1 MSFCVLIPARMAS
14 SRLPDKPLADL
25 GGLPMVVRVAHRALM
40 SSATRVVVAADDSRI
55 VKACQAHHIEAV
67 LTRTDHPSGSDR
79 LAEACDL
86 LGLNDTDLVVNV
98 QGDEPLIDPE
108 AIDAAAQLLQIRDDC
123 SMSTLAHPIDNMADF
138 ANPNVVKV
146 VLDARNTALYFS
158 RAPIAWWRDGFA
170 SGGLNGGI
178 ATLPE
183 PAPLRH
189 VGLYG
194 YRVGFLRAFPKL
206 AISPLEVT
214 ESLEQLRAM
223 WHGHRIAVHI
233 SQDSPGPGVDTP
245 EDLAR
250 VRAHFEASS

>member
-1 MSFCVLIPARMAS
+1 MAS
-14 SRLPDKPLADL
+14 SRLPDKPLADIA
-25 GGLPMVVRVAHRALM
+25 GLPMVVRVAQRAKL
-40 SSATRVVVAADDSRI
+40 SAAARVVVVADDQRI
-55 VKACQAHHIEAV
+55 VNACQAHGINAV

-86 LGLNDTDLVVNV
+86 LNLQDTDVVVNV
-98 QGDEPLIDPE
+98 QGDEPLIDP
-108 AIDAAAQLLQIRDDC
+108 ASIDAAAQLLQIRSDC
-123 SMSTLAHPIDNMADF
+123 SMSTLAHAIDSVEDF

-158 RAPIAWWRDGFA
+158 RAPIAWWRDGFTQ
-170 SGGLNGGI
+170 GI
-178 ATLPE
+178 TALPN

-194 YRVGFLRAFPKL
+194 YRVGFLREFPKL
-206 AISPLEVT
+206 AQAPIEVT

-233 SQDSPGPGVDTP
+233 TDHSPGPGVDTP
-245 EDLAR
+245 EDLTR
-250 VRAHFEASS
+250 VRALLS